1 MVSLVVPAVNG
12 PGTLPTQNG
21 LSQRIDSNPSLR
33 KVNRAIEW
41 NDYHPGELVGSLELI
56 LVAVGGNLASAAG
69 SPRDSL
75 EAAINLLEDQGLKVA
90 ARSRWYRTPAFPAG
104 AGPDFV
110 NGALC
115 LETARGTS
123 PEDIL
128 AILHKVEAALG
139 RRRNRRWAPRTCDL
153 DLIAMEAE
161 VRPDPATVLA
171 WINDAG
177 AASGGAAPGR
187 LILPH
192 PRLQERA
199 FVLVPLAEIA
209 PDWRHPILGA
219 TVAEMLAA
227 LPPVAR
233 AEVVPLDG

>member
-1 MVSLVVPAVNG
+1 M
-12 PGTLPTQNG
+12 
-21 LSQRIDSNPSLR
+21 
-33 KVNRAIEW
+33 
-41 NDYHPGELVGSLELI
+41 I
-56 LVAVGGNLASAAG
+56 LVAVGGNLESAAG
-69 SPRDSL
+69 SPRESL
-75 EAAINLLEDQGLKVA
+75 EVAVSLLEDQGLKVS

-110 NGALC
+110 NGAVR
-115 LETARGTS
+115 LENALGPS

-128 AILHKVEAALG
+128 AILHKVEAVLN
-139 RRRNRRWAPRTCDL
+139 RRRPWRWAPRTCDL

-161 VRPDPATVLA
+161 VRPDPVTALA
-171 WINDAG
+171 WINDAA

-227 LPPVAR
+227 LPPAAR